1 MAPAGYGL
9 GGYGFDEPWGS
20 VDHGSGVLKQ
30 DPKFMNAVF
39 KALLPPG
46 SIWRPVPDGD
56 FDRFIYGRGN
66 NWQYLYNFLKALAY
80 IREPMLTPILA
91 DLEKEYG
98 IVTNTALSEEIR
110 RQQLHSVAYAKPGT
124 GSADDLQDALIAAG
138 FVCQVHE
145 NDPIVDPALI
155 ISDADLL
162 VNGDLVED
170 QFPALLFQCGGP
182 FVTGNVNAV
191 LGYFRDM
198 DRDLVEYH
206 IPTDPRR
213 WNYIFFVGGNRTGP
227 TTIVPADIPAERTET
242 FKKII
247 LKYKPLHS
255 WAGLV
260 VNYV

>member
-1 MAPAGYGL
+1 MSPAGYGL

-20 VDHGSGVLKQ
+20 VDHGTGTLKQ

-46 SIWRPVPDGD
+46 SIWRPVPDGE
-56 FDRFIYGRGN
+56 FDKFIYARGN
-66 NWQYLYNFLKALAY
+66 NWQYLYNFMKALAY
-80 IREPMLTPILA
+80 IREPLLTPILS

-98 IVTNTALSEEIR
+98 IVTDTAIDEDVR
-110 RQQLHSVAYAKPGT
+110 RQELHSVVYAKPGT
-124 GSADDLQDALIAAG
+124 GSLDDLQDALTAAG
-138 FVCQVHE
+138 FTAQVHA

-155 ISDADLL
+155 ITDDDLL
-162 VNGDLVED
+162 VNGELVET
-170 QFPALLFQCGGP
+170 QQPAILMQCDGP
-182 FVTGNVNAV
+182 FVTGNANAV
-191 LGYFRDM
+191 LGFFRDM
-198 DRDLVEYH
+198 NRTPVGYH

-213 WNYIFFVGGNRTGP
+213 WNFIFFVGGNRTGP
-227 TTIVPADIPAERTET
+227 TTIVPANIPTERRSA
-242 FKKII
+242 FLKII